1 MKHRLLSLLPLV
13 LAACT
18 QTPRPVPAV
27 ASAAAPTAEPLAAPV
42 PVSLPPSATP
52 AELPPPATH
61 AVLPAAEVAE
71 DASVYD
77 LPAKLVDQEARDIG
91 LDVWRGQ
98 PTVVAL
104 FFASCPQACPLLIG
118 NIQFVEKSLKPAERA
133 QLRVLLVSFEP
144 VDDTPE
150 VLRKVARKYGLDTS
164 RWRLARTDADTVR
177 DIAAV
182 LGVSYR
188 KLDDGSF
195 NHSSVITLVDAQGHI
210 VARQDG
216 IVRSKEPVGP
226 AIARLIAEV
235 PAQ

>member
-1 MKHRLLSLLPLV
+1 MKRFVWPLLLLSC
-13 LAACT
+13 AR
-18 QTPRPVPAV
+18 TPPPPSQPPAPVPPAASVPLAEV
-27 ASAAAPTAEPLAAPV
+27 ATLTELPPTVTHTVLPTAE
-42 PVSLPPSATP
+42 
-52 AELPPPATH
+52 
-61 AVLPAAEVAE
+61 VAQ
-71 DASVYD
+71 DASIYD
-77 LPAKLVDQEARDIG
+77 LPAKLVDQDGKDIA

-98 PTVVAL
+98 PTIVAL

-118 NIQFVEKSLKPAERA
+118 NIQYIEKSLKPEERA

-144 VDDTPE
+144 VADTPE
-150 VLRKVARKYGLDTS
+150 VLRKVVKKHGLDAT

-188 KLDDGSF
+188 RLDDGSF
-195 NHSSVITLVDAQGHI
+195 NHSSVMTLVDGAGHI

-226 AIARLIAEV
+226 AIVKLLGGK
-235 PAQ
+235 

>member
-1 MKHRLLSLLPLV
+1 MKRLLAPFLFVACARTLPAPLP
-13 LAACT
+13 APG
-18 QTPRPVPAV
+18 TPPI
-27 ASAAAPTAEPLAAPV
+27 AAPV
-42 PVSLPPSATP
+42 PLPVEVSPVALPT
-52 AELPPPATH
+52 PATH
-61 AVLPAAEVAE
+61 TVLPTAEVAQ
-71 DASVYD
+71 DASIYD
-77 LPAKLVDQEARDIG
+77 LPAKLVDQNAEAID
-91 LDVWRGQ
+91 LAVWRGQ

-118 NIQFVEKSLKPAERA
+118 NIQYIEKNLSAAERA

-150 VLRKVARKYGLDTS
+150 VLRKVARKYGLDTT

-182 LGVSYR
+182 LGVAYR

-195 NHSSVITLVDAQGHI
+195 NHSSVITLVDAEGHI

-226 AIARLIAEV
+226 AIAKLLQDKRT
-235 PAQ
+235 P